1 MSSPIESLFDG
12 QAGAVWRHFAD
23 LASIPRPSK
32 YEGPVRDHLAQ
43 RARANGWEHR
53 QDAAGNVV
61 FAVSGRGSL
70 ADAPALVLQGHLDMV
85 CEKNRDT
92 AHDFMTDPIR
102 LQLAG
107 DWVTADGTTLGADNG
122 VAVALAMAVAEA
134 DMPNRMPLELLFT
147 IDEETGLNGAL
158 DLDPKI
164 VHGKQLLNL
173 DSEEDGV
180 FTIGCAGGID
190 MNVCFAGDSAAASR
204 EVVEISLRGLRG
216 GHSGV
221 NIHEGRA
228 NAIRILA
235 RIICELRS
243 DNAGVRLHQFVG
255 GNKKNAIPREAS
267 AIISGWNAES
277 AERVAERVLGTIRD
291 REPAIEISFVR
302 DNRNVTELPISL
314 IDFLVAVPHGVMQ
327 MDAHFPDLVHT
338 SNSIGVLHAVGAD
351 VLVGMH
357 GRSFADSA
365 KDALSETCQ
374 SLALDAGATFSSK
387 GHYPGWEPTPDSD
400 LRRRAVA
407 VFAEVFGHAPR
418 VEGIHAGLE
427 TGILGKKLGI
437 SELLSTGPTIENA
450 HSPDERLLIESL
462 NRNYAFLAAF
472 VST

>member
-1 MSSPIESLFDG
+1 MSNPIESLFDG
-12 QAGAVWRHFAD
+12 ESGAVWRHFAD
-23 LASIPRPSK
+23 LANIPRPSK
-32 YEGPVRDHLAQ
+32 HEDRVRKHLVQ
-43 RARANGWEHR
+43 RANDNGWECR

-61 FAVSGRGSL
+61 FAVPGRGTL
-70 ADAPALVLQGHLDMV
+70 ADAPTLVLQGHLDMV
-85 CEKNRDT
+85 CEKNGET
-92 AHDFMTDPIR
+92 THDFMNDPIR

-134 DMPNRMPLELLFT
+134 DMPNRVPLELLFT

-158 DLDPKI
+158 DLDPAI
-164 VHGKQLLNL
+164 VQGRQLLNL

-190 MNVCFAGDSAAASR
+190 MNIGFAGDPTPATC
-204 EVVEISLRGLRG
+204 EIVEISLRGLRG

-221 NIHEGRA
+221 NIHEGRG

-235 RIICELRS
+235 RIVCELRS

-255 GNKKNAIPREAS
+255 GNKKNAIPREAT
-267 AIISGWNAES
+267 AIVSGWNAES
-277 AERVAERVLGTIRD
+277 AERVIEQVLAPIRADEPGLEICFLRD
-291 REPAIEISFVR
+291 RRS
-302 DNRNVTELPISL
+302 VTELPSAL
-314 IDFLVAVPHGVMQ
+314 IDFILAVPHGVIQ

-338 SNSIGVLHAVGAD
+338 SNSIGVVRAIGSD

-357 GRSFADSA
+357 GRSFAEA
-365 KDALSETCQ
+365 AMEALAETCRG
-374 SLALDAGATFSSK
+374 LADTGGASVNCK

-407 VFAEVFGHAPR
+407 VYADVFAEAPR